1 MTAQERADRHL
12 EHVRRRVAAIVST
25 LADIAEMSDRG
36 LRELPAET
44 TRLMLLTAENEMA
57 EYVAALAAERAN

>member
-1 MTAQERADRHL
+1 MTAQEQSDRHF
-12 EHVRRRVAAIVST
+12 EHVRRRVAAIVSA
-25 LADIAEMSDRG
+25 LSDIAEMSDRG

-57 EYVAALAAERAN
+57 KYVAALAAERVN

>member
-1 MTAQERADRHL
+1 MTAQKRADRHL

-25 LADIAEMSDRG
+25 LSDIAEMSDRG

-44 TRLMLLTAENEMA
+44 CRLMLVTAENEMA
-57 EYVAALAAERAN
+57 EYVAALAAERVD

>member
-1 MTAQERADRHL
+1 MTVQEQSDRHL
-12 EHVRRRVAAIVST
+12 EHVRRRVAAIVSA
-25 LADIAEMSDRG
+25 LSDIAEMSDRG

-57 EYVAALAAERAN
+57 EYVAALAAERVN